1 MATLSKVQNG
11 ANKPAVILSAIN
23 SNVGGM
29 GNYYT
34 GTTFTSAQLS
44 DIAAFIAAPF

>member
-1 MATLSKVQNG
+1 MATLQKVQNG

-23 SNVGGM
+23 NGTGGM
-29 GNYYT
+29 GMYA
-34 GTTFTSAQLS
+34 GKFTTAQLS